1 MNSCCRVT
9 LHVAESDGALL
20 HVDSENAAA
29 LSIGGEIYSVET
41 QPYEGEYVVT
51 PSEETQT
58 LPTARKRL
66 EQNVIVE
73 PIPSNYGRISYSG
86 SVITVW

>member
-20 HVDSENAAA
+20 HVDSDNAAA
-29 LSIGGEIYSVET
+29 LFVGGEVYGGHV
-41 QPYEGEYVVT
+41 PAYEGEYTVT
-51 PSEETQT
+51 PSEQEQT
-58 LPTARKRL
+58 LETSGKRL
-66 EQNVIVE
+66 AQNVIVE

>member
-20 HVDSENAAA
+20 HVDSDNAAA

-41 QPYEGEYVVT
+41 PPYEGAYEADALFR
-51 PSEETQT
+51 EQ
-58 LPTARKRL
+58 LFPTANKRML
-66 EQNVIVE
+66 QDFAVHAI
-73 PIPSNYGRISYSG
+73 NYTEAPNEYGT
-86 SVITVW
+86 TVTIGG

>member
-20 HVDSENAAA
+20 HVDSDNAAA
-29 LSIGGEIYSVET
+29 LSVGGEIYSVET
-41 QPYEGEYVVT
+41 PPYEGEYVVT

-66 EQNVIVE
+66 EQNVVVA
-73 PIPSNYGRISYSG
+73 PIPYYYGLITYNG
-86 SVITVW
+86 STITVS

>member
-1 MNSCCRVT
+1 MSCCRVT

-20 HVDSENAAA
+20 HVGSSDAAA

-41 QPYEGEYVVT
+41 PPYEGEYLVT
-51 PSEETQT
+51 PSEFTQT
-58 LPTARKRL
+58 LQTARKRL

>member
-1 MNSCCRVT
+1 MA

-20 HVDSENAAA
+20 HVGSSDAAA
-29 LSIGGEIYSVET
+29 LSVGGEVYGGNI
-41 QPYEGEYVVT
+41 QPYEDDYIVT
-51 PSEETQT
+51 PSEQEQT
-58 LPTARKRL
+58 LETSGKRL
-66 EQNVIVE
+66 AQNVIVE